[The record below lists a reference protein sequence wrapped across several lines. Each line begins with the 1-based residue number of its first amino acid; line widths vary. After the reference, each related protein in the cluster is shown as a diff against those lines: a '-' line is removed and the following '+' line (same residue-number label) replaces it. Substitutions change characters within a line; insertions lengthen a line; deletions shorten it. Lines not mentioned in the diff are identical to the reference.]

1 MELELKMN
9 AVNQIPGGTIIY
21 REKDEVQSV
30 CLVLKGRVLIQR
42 KGIRTIVGSGNFL
55 GICDLYS
62 GKYDVTY
69 QAVEAVS
76 VYTFLVNSP
85 EQIEDILSKNSEYG
99 GLMVAS
105 INKYIKD
112 IRAVEILL
120 TNCASSVYRMFKVY
134 YNLYKKE
141 GSKSG
146 YTVTELLEAVNFEI
160 IQDENSIES
169 NKVEYYAEC
178 ASTPIDVQK
187 AFYRNNLICLYHI
200 DEQADVVCQLFQRN
214 SEIADYIKELS
225 ELLYSDRTENL
236 LDNIG
241 KLIISMNQEKG
252 MNTAEL
258 SEAVKN
264 IVEKLKQVKKI
275 MLQRAAISIE
285 VEEEKLEKVKQS
297 ILSGEIEHIENNTE
311 SKQTINVKELNQ
323 SLKKIIEYSELEEAE
338 GKRFEEM
345 IDQFLAL
352 PDKLSTEDTVRS
364 LRKQIS
370 KLYYNIYEKVF
381 IKAYNDEKEP
391 AVINMF
397 LRYGLLDERMLTK
410 EQLIELTSISINN
423 DEQGPCNV
431 YDMREW
437 LTLIYEEKKLPSK
450 SEFDMD
456 YEEYI
461 RSLKK
466 SKDVTE
472 EEANKMLHN
481 PLKKLQYEIHNM
493 FAYNNRLLSG
503 QISTFVPFL
512 YEDNFIGSI
521 QQSLLTPDTLNA
533 TVRRLQKID
542 YSIFYRE
549 VLYSNEEE
557 GITREYIVK
566 EVYPD
571 IILFPIAGSN
581 AVMWQE
587 FSGRKKDTKGR
598 FFFSIFSTG
607 RLEDNLIKLFGR
619 FRWEVC
625 RTTMGTAW
633 NNIKYKSL
641 TSEYMDYL
649 QFYRKNRELTEEKR
663 EKLKAQIQKSRNNSK
678 EVFVLDYE
686 TWVKNESQGAIR
698 LNKVSREILAMY
710 CPFAKDI
717 REKIKNQPIFAVA
730 MERFNREQLLK
741 VKELELRQRMLVKE
755 GVEIPQVIF
764 DTEVFYK
771 DM

>member
-1 MELELKMN
+1 MELELNMN
-9 AVNQIPGGTIIY
+9 AVNQIPGGTVIY
-21 REKDEVQSV
+21 REKDAVQSV
-30 CLVLKGRVLIQR
+30 CLVLKGRVLVQR
-42 KGIRTIVGSGNFL
+42 KGVRTVVGSGNFL

-69 QAVEAVS
+69 QAIEDVS

-85 EQIEDILSKNSEYG
+85 EQIEDILSRNNEYG

-112 IRAVEILL
+112 IRAIEALL
-120 TNCASSVYRMFKVY
+120 TNCASSMYRMFKVY

-141 GSKSG
+141 GSQSG
-146 YTVTELLEAVNFEI
+146 YTVTELIEAVNFET
-160 IQDENSIES
+160 IQGENTKDS
-169 NKVEYYAEC
+169 NKAEYYAEC

-214 SEIADYIKELS
+214 SEIADYIKDLS
-225 ELLYSDRTENL
+225 ELLYSHTSENL

-241 KLIISMNQEKG
+241 NLIISMNRDKG
-252 MNTAEL
+252 MSTVEL
-258 SEAVKN
+258 AEAVNN
-264 IVEKLKQVKKI
+264 IIEKLKQVKKL
-275 MLQRAAISIE
+275 MQQRATLPMD
-285 VEEEKLEKVKQS
+285 VTEEELDKVKES
-297 ILSGEIEHIENNTE
+297 ILSGELKNIENAAE
-311 SKQTINVKELNQ
+311 SNQTINIKDLSH
-323 SLKKIIEYSELEEAE
+323 SLLKIIEYSEIEEAE
-338 GKRFEEM
+338 GKQFEEM
-345 IDQFLAL
+345 MNQFLAL
-352 PDKLSTEDTVRS
+352 PDKLSSEDAVRS
-364 LRKQIS
+364 LRKKIS
-370 KLYYNIYEKVF
+370 KQYYDIYEKVF
-381 IKAYNDEKEP
+381 IKAYKDEKEP
-391 AVINMF
+391 ISINMF

-410 EQLIELTSISINN
+410 EQLIELASISTND
-423 DEQGPCNV
+423 DEQGPCNI

-437 LTLIYEEKKLPSK
+437 LTLVYEEKKLPSK

-456 YEEYI
+456 YEEHI
-461 RSLKK
+461 RSMKK
-466 SKDVTE
+466 SKEITE
-472 EEANKMLHN
+472 DQANKMLHD

-503 QISTFVPFL
+503 QITTFVPFL
-512 YEDNFIGSI
+512 YEDNFVRSI
-521 QQSLLTPDTLNA
+521 QQSLLTPNILNA
-533 TVRRLQKID
+533 TVRRLQRID

-557 GITREYIVK
+557 RITREYIVK
-566 EVYPD
+566 EVFPD
-571 IILFPIAGSN
+571 IILFPVAGSN

-587 FSGRKKDTKGR
+587 FSGRKKDTNGR
-598 FFFSIFSTG
+598 FFFPIFSNG

-649 QFYRKNRELTEEKR
+649 QFYRKNRDLTEEKK
-663 EKLKAQIQKSRNNSK
+663 EKLKTQIQKCRNNSK

-686 TWVKNESQGAIR
+686 IWVKNESQGAIR

-710 CPFAKDI
+710 CPFPKDI
-717 REKIKNQPIFAVA
+717 RENIKNQPIFAAA

-741 VKELELRQRMLVKE
+741 VKELELRKRMLVKE
-755 GVEIPQVIF
+755 GVEIPQVML
-764 DTEVFYK
+764 DTEVFYR